1 MCNQDSATS
10 VGGLVLRNSED
21 VTLTNSVLL
30 NNIPAQMMVIGQA
43 GGIEV
48 TNWET
53 GVTKNLITQNFTNT
67 SNIVQGNTS
76 SQQVFQDSYL
86 VDSDWTDFQSTL
98 KSSNNTWWNASNS
111 TTPFEVPS
119 PKKNSKDDFA
129 GWKGETHT
137 DSTSKFKA
145 PSSTAGAACNL
156 KPVGTDYW
164 FTIDHALLTVSPG
177 SSTTYNLTVTPFN
190 FTGTVKLTLDG
201 ISEVRGLTATLSQSS
216 IQSSGT
222 SVLTV
227 KAASNTAP
235 GTYSI
240 TIIANSGSM
249 TRTVTTQL
257 TVN

>member
-1 MCNQDSATS
+1 
-10 VGGLVLRNSED
+10 
-21 VTLTNSVLL
+21 
-30 NNIPAQMMVIGQA
+30 
-43 GGIEV
+43 
-48 TNWET
+48 
-53 GVTKNLITQNFTNT
+53 
-67 SNIVQGNTS
+67 
-76 SQQVFQDSYL
+76 
-86 VDSDWTDFQSTL
+86 
-98 KSSNNTWWNASNS
+98 NNTWWNASNS

-119 PKKNSKDDFA
+119 PKKNSKDDFS

-190 FTGTVKLTLDG
+190 FTGTVNLTLDG
-201 ISEVRGLTATLSQSS
+201 ITEVRGLTATLSQSS